1 MPQLS
6 QLSEVYLSQ
15 FLWLAIALGFIFFVI
30 ARGMV
35 PKIQATVDAREQR
48 IAGDLEA
55 AQKARAAAD
64 ETEADW
70 RARMDAARAEA
81 ARIAQEAKQASA
93 LDNEAEV
100 KAAADKLNAKLEKAE
115 ARIRDAREAARSE
128 IEAVAFSSPAG
139 TVSGAIQTPQGAA
152 IVKVASRQDVS
163 AADYAMAKDKFR
175 IEMLSERRARF
186 YQAYMEKARAKM
198 KIDIDTEAV
207 KRAIG

>member
-6 QLSEVYLSQ
+6 QLSQVYLSQ
-15 FLWLAIALGFIFFVI
+15 FLWLAIALAFIFFVI

-93 LDNEAEV
+93 LDNEAQV

-128 IEAVAFSSPAG
+128 IEAVASEAAREMVSRLTG
-139 TVSGAIQTPQGAA
+139 KTVDAKQAA
-152 IVKVASRQDVS
+152 
-163 AADYAMAKDKFR
+163 
-175 IEMLSERRARF
+175 
-186 YQAYMEKARAKM
+186 
-198 KIDIDTEAV
+198 EAV
-207 KRAIG
+207 RGELHV